1 MSDLASTVKQAQS
14 GDIAAFAALVR
25 RFQDMAMGYAHAIL
39 HDYHQAQDAAQEAF
53 IEAHAGLPTLDHP
66 LAFPNWLR
74 RIVFKHCN
82 RMTRGKDS
90 VKIVSTEVAL
100 ELVARGKS
108 PAEIVEEDEVS
119 KLLHEA
125 LDQLSKEERQ
135 IVSLYYMSDQSQ
147 KEVAD
152 FLGIKVD
159 TVKNRLR
166 TARGQLKERLLFM
179 VEGNLQEN
187 RPSRDESFVDQVLRL
202 VAPQKTKHSEDIYAL
217 FDALGRPDLGE
228 MGRAGRIADSKHDW
242 KTSRVGFVGDQIATY
257 YGVYDLTVRVGTA
270 RVRAAGENLCYTHPD
285 YGERFGEL
293 MDQTVAAALEAM
305 RDQGYDL
312 VINLAGREYAR
323 YGYVPVWRCE
333 EWRVETAELPREAP
347 DFELQPF
354 APTHREDLAA
364 VYNDTNET
372 LTGTT
377 VRPTYFKN
385 KEPGGFQGWLWTDD
399 KGRPRGYVTGG
410 DGGKD
415 VYVDEHA
422 GPADE
427 VLQALALIARRGAHD
442 TVRFRGLP
450 YNSPVGQKL
459 RQLPSCSI
467 EWVGPPLVY
476 FARIVNLQSL
486 FENLVPELSR
496 RLRAFPLVQWEGDL
510 LISTGDEEVA
520 LRIKGADV
528 SVVATGETAHAIRGG
543 QGIVQLALGT
553 DTPEDVVERNGIQLS
568 GDAEQLI
575 KILFPAQYPMFG
587 NQDL

>member
-1 MSDLASTVKQAQS
+1 
-14 GDIAAFAALVR
+14 
-25 RFQDMAMGYAHAIL
+25 
-39 HDYHQAQDAAQEAF
+39 
-53 IEAHAGLPTLDHP
+53 
-66 LAFPNWLR
+66 
-74 RIVFKHCN
+74 
-82 RMTRGKDS
+82 
-90 VKIVSTEVAL
+90 
-100 ELVARGKS
+100 
-108 PAEIVEEDEVS
+108 
-119 KLLHEA
+119 
-125 LDQLSKEERQ
+125 
-135 IVSLYYMSDQSQ
+135 
-147 KEVAD
+147 
-152 FLGIKVD
+152 
-159 TVKNRLR
+159 
-166 TARGQLKERLLFM
+166 
-179 VEGNLQEN
+179 
-187 RPSRDESFVDQVLRL
+187 
-202 VAPQKTKHSEDIYAL
+202 
-217 FDALGRPDLGE
+217 
-228 MGRAGRIADSKHDW
+228 
-242 KTSRVGFVGDQIATY
+242 
-257 YGVYDLTVRVGTA
+257 
-270 RVRAAGENLCYTHPD
+270 
-285 YGERFGEL
+285 

-333 EWRVETAELPREAP
+333 EWRVETVELPREAP

-467 EWVGPPLVY
+467 EWVGRPLIY

-486 FENLVPELSR
+486 FENLVPEITALRGLPVGAMGRGFADFNGGGRGLFAHQRGGCKRCYHRRNRARDSR
-496 RLRAFPLVQWEGDL
+496 RAEYRAVGVGNGYAGGCGGTQWH
-510 LISTGDEEVA
+510 
-520 LRIKGADV
+520 
-528 SVVATGETAHAIRGG
+528 TAQR
-543 QGIVQLALGT
+543 
-553 DTPEDVVERNGIQLS
+553 
-568 GDAEQLI
+568 
-575 KILFPAQYPMFG
+575 
-587 NQDL
+587 